1 MAIIKNGL
9 SMMMRG
15 KVGAFSY
22 YVSETRQIVRQAQ
35 NNSNFGATATRS
47 PQQQSRRVMWANLVN
62 FYSANKGWMKKAF
75 EDLKPGVS
83 VFNRFMQLNI
93 PNAHVALTKAQ
104 AASKMW
110 IVSPYVV
117 SQGSLSSPAIGP
129 WDEAYKTNIKTTVA
143 TSANMTVAQLSA
155 DIIANNPDY
164 LNGDAVVAVMFN
176 GNSYSAEE
184 YSGIAELPSYKYYEF
199 VINISDNRTFAE
211 AYPEWDILSN
221 GFLLNKRLEDGTGY
235 TYIHTRK
242 QNGKLFVSTSE
253 VKTNRSS
260 LENSETWGSSTQVA
274 EATESY
280 KVETPVMLLPGGAT
294 TGSSGS
300 DGGGSN
306 PGGGGDDD
314 DGNLGE

>member
-47 PQQQSRRVMWANLVN
+47 PHQQSRRVLWANLVN

-93 PNAHVALTKAQ
+93 PNAFVALTKAQ

-110 IVSPYVV
+110 VPAPYTI
-117 SQGSLSSPAIGP
+117 SQGSLVPPYRGSWDNNAPTRIQIEEALPA
-129 WDEAYKTNIKTTVA
+129 DA
-143 TSANMTVAQLSA
+143 TVAQLSA
-155 DIIANNPDY
+155 AILANNGDY
-164 LNGDAVVAVMFN
+164 LNGDAVAAVAFF
-176 GNSYSAEE
+176 GYSNQVTTYQGSANV
-184 YSGIAELPSYKYYEF
+184 PSYNYYEF
-199 VINISDNRTFAE
+199 VINTSDTRKFAE
-211 AYPEWDILSN
+211 AYPDWGMSQTKQLTCYGLVDAD
-221 GFLLNKRLEDGTGY
+221 GFA
-235 TYIHTRK
+235 YIHTRK
-242 QNGKLFVSTSE
+242 QNGKLLVSTSE
-253 VKTNRSS
+253 IEMNPQQVEVSQ
-260 LENSETWGSSTQVA
+260 TWGSSTQIA

-280 KVETPVMLLPGGAT
+280 KVDTPVMLLPGGAT
-294 TGSSGS
+294 TGNSST